1 MRHTRVFRNAKTI
14 DETTTVDEDD
24 EKPDASSQ
32 ATASVVAVEGEAAEP
47 DASSQTTASAV
58 AVEGQAGEG
67 HAVESAAAQQ
77 YVPELISIDS
87 SSSDSSSSTSDASEA
102 SGNTSLG
109 TEESGDYHM
118 GRTSPISSMGGYA
131 SSFISDNDDGW
142 VSFYFR
148 LSVFYCVRA
157 DEYDLNVAQQ
167 VAGAIVLCTAFWC

>member
-1 MRHTRVFRNAKTI
+1 MRHTHVFRNAKTI
-14 DETTTVDEDD
+14 DETTTADEDG

-32 ATASVVAVEGEAAEP
+32 ATASVVAVEGEAAEG
-47 DASSQTTASAV
+47 D
-58 AVEGQAGEG
+58 
-67 HAVESAAAQQ
+67 AVESTAAQEDL
-77 YVPELISIDS
+77 PELVSMSS

-148 LSVFYCVRA
+148 LSVFYCVTA

-167 VAGAIVLCTAFWC
+167 VAGAGVLCTALWC